1 MRLRSN
7 VVYKFMCQSCH
18 AMYIGETC
26 RNLHTRVCEHRGIS
40 AYTDNEISSP
50 AQLSSILTHNKKTE
64 HPISF
69 EDFAILSTGF
79 SQFEVLLRESLL
91 ISQLNPSLNAN
102 INSFLQQ

>member
-1 MRLRSN
+1 M
-7 VVYKFMCQSCH
+7 
-18 AMYIGETC
+18 
-26 RNLHTRVCEHRGIS
+26 GIS
-40 AYTDNEISSP
+40 AYTGNEISSP

-91 ISQLNPSLNAN
+91 ISKLNPSLNAN
-102 INSFLQQ
+102 INSFRWRCSDVIF